1 MPKSKEAKK
10 AAVKKAAAPAPK
22 AAAPT
27 TKEAAPATKEAAP
40 ATKAAAPETKAA
52 APAKKV
58 AAKKR
63 RELQTAPAQD
73 PPSNLNRYSD
83 PKSNQFRSQP
93 AEGQETPFKEGSN
106 LMTASTVLLSALIM
120 IVY

>member
-22 AAAPT
+22 A
-27 TKEAAPATKEAAP
+27 AAPATKEAAP

-63 RELQTAPAQD
+63 RELQTAQD